1 MGESTLSKSKPKGP
15 PMVLGIR
22 EHTLV
27 WRASWRK
34 WSMNCGQ
41 DLKEGRSGV
50 ELGCTRPAWGIMT
63 RSTWFKQSPVER
75 SRERGRQV
83 GNHTFQLLNVDYGAS
98 MPHYRQWA
106 LLSEEGKVI
115 EDDAGHIFT

>member
-41 DLKEGRSGV
+41 DLKEGCSGV
-50 ELGCTRPAWGIMT
+50 ELGCTRPAWGVMI
-63 RSTWFKQSPVER
+63 RSAWFKQNLW
-75 SRERGRQV
+75 REAESEAGR
-83 GNHTFQLLNVDYGAS
+83 
-98 MPHYRQWA
+98 WA
-106 LLSEEGKVI
+106 TTPSS
-115 EDDAGHIFT
+115 F